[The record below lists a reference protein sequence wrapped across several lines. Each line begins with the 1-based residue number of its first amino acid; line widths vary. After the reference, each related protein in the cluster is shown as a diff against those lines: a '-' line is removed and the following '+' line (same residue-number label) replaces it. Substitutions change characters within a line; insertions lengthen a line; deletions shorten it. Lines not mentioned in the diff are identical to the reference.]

1 MGTIQPGF
9 WNFKFIIT
17 PNEFEAFLKECNKYN
32 ISFKLPVYG
41 YPEHNSSQLMES
53 YTKYYNSFVN
63 MVKQSRHTFVYSM
76 AITGKNGLSSFHIM
90 SEEIRYLYNGQWPKD
105 KMYYIRM
112 TYPKGKA
119 VPCEN
124 DPGHF
129 TYEDIL
135 LHEPDIYP
143 IYEELTNSIKSFT
156 KPFRFIN
163 ETEEIKPSGVRI
175 SESSAKELSSS
186 YIFKQYN
193 FQMKS
198 FTRQDLN

>member
-17 PNEFEAFLKECNKYN
+17 PNEFEAFLKECSKYN
-32 ISFKLPVYG
+32 IIFKLPVHG
-41 YPEHNSSQLMES
+41 YPEHNSSQIMEN
-53 YTKYYNSFVN
+53 YIKYYNGFAN
-63 MVKQSRHTFVYSM
+63 TVKQPRHTFVYSM
-76 AITGKNGLSSFHIM
+76 NITGKNGRSSFHII

-105 KMYYIRM
+105 EMYYIRM
-112 TYPKGKA
+112 TYPKGHA
-119 VPCEN
+119 VTCEN
-124 DPGHF
+124 DPEHF
-129 TYEDIL
+129 IYEDIL

-143 IYEELTNSIKSFT
+143 VYEELTNSIKSFT

-175 SESSAKELSSS
+175 SESSAKELSLG
-186 YIFKQYN
+186 YIFKRYN

-198 FTRQDLN
+198 FMR

>member
-17 PNEFEAFLKECNKYN
+17 PNEFEAFLKECNKFN
-32 ISFKLPVYG
+32 IIFKLPAYG
-41 YPEHNSSQLMES
+41 YPEHNSSQIMEN

-63 MVKQSRHTFVYSM
+63 TVKQLRHTFVYSM
-76 AITGKNGLSSFHIM
+76 NITGKNGQSSFQII
-90 SEEIRYLYNGQWPKD
+90 SEEIGYLYNGQWPKD

-112 TYPKGKA
+112 TYPKGYA
-119 VPCEN
+119 VLCEN

-129 TYEDIL
+129 IYEDIL
-135 LHEPDIYP
+135 FHKPDIYP
-143 IYEELTNSIKSFT
+143 VYEKLTNSIKSFT

-163 ETEEIKPSGVRI
+163 KTEEIKPSGIRI
-175 SESSAKELSSS
+175 SEDAAKELSLS

-198 FTRQDLN
+198 FIK